1 MPSNDLI
8 PTYAPPPGGLYKL
21 MQRIDERDTRSQ
33 WLKNKKPLYKGLF
46 AAGFAAACAFI
57 LLPHSSVTMS
67 DLIRDS
73 DALHLFKYG
82 LKPLPAEGIRVSSPL
97 GAVMLKETGYGFRS
111 ESEGP

>member
-8 PTYAPPPGGLYKL
+8 PNYAPPSGGLSKL
-21 MQRIDERDTRSQ
+21 MQRIDERETRSQ
-33 WLKNKKPLYKGLF
+33 WLMHKNHFYKGLF
-46 AAGFAAACAFI
+46 VAGFAATCAFV
-57 LLPHSSVTMS
+57 LLPHSSLTIS

-82 LKPLPAEGIRVSSPL
+82 LKPMPAEGIRVSSPL